1 MQLTTKVKN
10 HAGIG
15 EPEIPAGTQGDVI
28 DITIENGKARFCLI
42 SLSTIFSEWY
52 DADEIE
58 DKF

>member
-10 HAGIG
+10 CAGIG
-15 EPEIPAGTQGDVI
+15 EPEIPAGTQGIVI
-28 DITIENGKARFCLI
+28 DITIEGGKARFLLDFTQYDFC
-42 SLSTIFSEWY
+42 EWY